1 MPLLQHAH
9 SYTRTTMT
17 TAQSARAVSFLSL
30 FFLFLKRPSV
40 KEQNVWPCRNPPENC
55 FLSWKVIWIKW
66 FVCLRGGAEDGCQGG
81 SHSQSSLKRKAMMNN
96 SCVVRRGGG
105 GASWLTCRNV
115 SRPRPFAAARTFS
128 YCRCVAA
135 NIWKRIFGVEER
147 DIFNIDDSILERDNK
162 SPDFASAFHT
172 PSHPF
177 FLPLSFSLFPLFVYK
192 RTLHFF
198 FSFLMEFWT
207 LTDEQKWGGGKIK
220 EIYGL

>member
-115 SRPRPFAAARTFS
+115 SGTTS
-128 YCRCVAA
+128 VCGGA
-135 NIWKRIFGVEER
+135 NLFLLPLCCCKHLKTHFRRGRER
-147 DIFNIDDSILERDNK
+147 DTFNIDDSILERDNK

-198 FSFLMEFWT
+198 FLSWWSFEH
-207 LTDEQKWGGGKIK
+207 
-220 EIYGL
+220 